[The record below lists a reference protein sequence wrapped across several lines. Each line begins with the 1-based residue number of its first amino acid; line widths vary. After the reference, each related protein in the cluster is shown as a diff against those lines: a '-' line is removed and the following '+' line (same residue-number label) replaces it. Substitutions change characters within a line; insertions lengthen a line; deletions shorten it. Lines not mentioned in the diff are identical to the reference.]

1 MSHIFQQEIC
11 SLTQCAN
18 QLLAKPTK
26 SLRQK
31 TTLADFPSTS
41 LELPGPSAP
50 APVPLWATRQ
60 PLFGFHSK
68 MCSVC
73 RLPPTIA
80 ASPEDYIW
88 RRCLPGAGA
97 EGVQAVEG
105 IIAAVS
111 RGRQGVTTLGI
122 PAVDI
127 TTVSDTPLRT
137 LKVLGLLCKN
147 KPSNKRQTLEQHTR
161 SLPHYRKTSLQ
172 WPPKIPAS
180 SVHRNRL

>member
-1 MSHIFQQEIC
+1 
-11 SLTQCAN
+11 
-18 QLLAKPTK
+18 
-26 SLRQK
+26 
-31 TTLADFPSTS
+31 
-41 LELPGPSAP
+41 
-50 APVPLWATRQ
+50 
-60 PLFGFHSK
+60 

-122 PAVDI
+122 PAVDV

-137 LKVLGLLCKN
+137 LKVLGLLGKN

-180 SVHRNRL
+180 SVHRNRLWQPVIERTIIYKPTFQSPTLPCCNFPNQKNHTPEERKIPRNF